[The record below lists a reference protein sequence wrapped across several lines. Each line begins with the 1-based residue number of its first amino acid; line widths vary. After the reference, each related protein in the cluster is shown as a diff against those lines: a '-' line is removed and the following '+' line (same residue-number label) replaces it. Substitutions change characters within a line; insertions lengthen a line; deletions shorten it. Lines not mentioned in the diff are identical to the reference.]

1 MKSKSSGRK
10 SNSKGKNSNEG
21 FVVIVGVV
29 LVLLILCVL
38 RKLLTKKES
47 FSTNDIPSVTKYID
61 GIRGDGTNSDT
72 DIKFNS
78 VTVIQIKNPIKYFL
92 MDING
97 DDSLSEY
104 EKIKISKELR
114 TYIDKNMDKTTN
126 IEIIENDFLNPKYLR
141 KFIRK
146 NICIRNR

>member
-61 GIRGDGTNSDT
+61 GIGGDGTNSDT

-92 MDING
+92 MDIIPNSRIG
-97 DDSLSEY
+97 Y
-104 EKIKISKELR
+104 EKKK
-114 TYIDKNMDKTTN
+114 
-126 IEIIENDFLNPKYLR
+126 KYLR
-141 KFIRK
+141 
-146 NICIRNR
+146 NC